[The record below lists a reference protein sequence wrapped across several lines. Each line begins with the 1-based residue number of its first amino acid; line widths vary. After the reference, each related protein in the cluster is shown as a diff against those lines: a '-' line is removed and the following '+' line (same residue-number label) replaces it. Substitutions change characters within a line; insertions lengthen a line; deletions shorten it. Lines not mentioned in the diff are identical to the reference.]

1 MYVTNSPSNANLAC
15 DAPILYI
22 LPALIGE
29 LSQRHDVFI
38 SVKPKK
44 GQLQS
49 VIIKSIEQNIQW
61 IYDARFKMLA
71 CSYQPGQQATPNI
84 TPTTDAQR
92 EYL

>member
-1 MYVTNSPSNANLAC
+1 MCSLFHT
-15 DAPILYI
+15 
-22 LPALIGE
+22 ALIGE

-71 CSYQPGQQATPNI
+71 CSYQPGGQQAPTPC
-84 TPTTDAQR
+84 
-92 EYL
+92 